1 MAVDMKRWIFAGLLF
16 GAALVGAHAQTLKM
30 RIGSPVGPTDVG
42 TTRMQALAEDI
53 RKRTGGRLELEVVA
67 IETIGFKNVDSLRVL
82 KQSVLEGMMLLPYY
96 LGRDV
101 PQLANFAPHGVM
113 VEPADNL
120 KIMEVQREIA
130 DGLYRKAGVVPA
142 MPWFIGSSELRDI
155 VIVSKFP
162 VRSLD
167 DLKGKKL
174 RHFTPDGV
182 RAFNALGI
190 ATQNVPSSELYL
202 ALKTGVV
209 DAAVYGNTYIQ
220 SQSIYETTCCVTYL
234 APFSAAFPA
243 TLAFT
248 PAAWERLDGPMR
260 DAIKAAGEAD
270 MKRAVAEWQEGKGE
284 KASQAFLE
292 SKGMKFQPPL
302 PMEDRRRIQAELL
315 KAWREQ
321 SEKLGPEALKNFDL
335 ISSKLRP

>member
-1 MAVDMKRWIFAGLLF
+1 MKQWI
-16 GAALVGAHAQTLKM
+16 AALALAAVALTGAQAQSLKM
-30 RIGSPVGPTDVG
+30 KVGSPVGPSDVG
-42 TTRMQALAEDI
+42 TTRMVALADDI
-53 RKRTGGRLELEVVA
+53 KRRTNGRLELEVVA

-82 KQSVLEGMMLLPYY
+82 KQGVLDGMMLLPYY

-113 VEPADNL
+113 VEAADNL
-120 KIMEVQREIA
+120 KIMDVQREIA
-130 DGLYRKAGVVPA
+130 DELYRKSGVVPA

-167 DLKGKKL
+167 DLKGRKL
-174 RHFTPDGV
+174 RHFTADGV

-248 PAAWERLDGPMR
+248 PAAWDRLDAAMR
-260 DAIKAAGEAD
+260 DAIRAAGEAD
-270 MKRAVAEWQEGKGE
+270 MKKAMSDWQEGKGE
-284 KASQAFLE
+284 KTSQAFLE
-292 SKGMKFQPPL
+292 SKGMKFLPPL
-302 PMEDRRRIQAELL
+302 PLEDRRRIQTELL
-315 KAWREQ
+315 KVWREQ
-321 SEKLGPEALKNFDL
+321 SEKLGPDALKNFER
-335 ISSKLRP
+335 ISARLRP